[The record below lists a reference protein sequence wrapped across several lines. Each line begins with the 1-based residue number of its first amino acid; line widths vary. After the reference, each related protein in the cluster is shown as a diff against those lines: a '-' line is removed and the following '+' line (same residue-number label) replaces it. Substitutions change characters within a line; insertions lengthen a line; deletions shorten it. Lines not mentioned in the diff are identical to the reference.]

1 MKRGFVLK
9 AHSVTTLL
17 FVPDSLFCYSV
28 ILHNLSL
35 FCYISL
41 LSIISPFFEQHLSDF
56 SSSLC
61 YRACQ
66 PAEEHDW
73 EQHVWR
79 RARCCGFSQR
89 LHSLSGMSV
98 VWVDNVSELGQVFVS
113 CFCLTMLSLHH
124 GNTSYAVLVFSHRS
138 DAASYS
144 LIDKVFTLS
153 HSLIVTKSSLK
164 APQSFCSCRKDSY
177 NHY

>member
-28 ILHNLSL
+28 ILHLNSVTSLSFQSFPL
-35 FCYISL
+35 FFSSICLISL
-41 LSIISPFFEQHLSDF
+41 PLCATERASLPRNMIENSMFEEEPDVVDLAKDSTAF
-56 SSSLC
+56 PV
-61 YRACQ
+61 CQ
-66 PAEEHDW
+66 Y
-73 EQHVWR
+73 VR
-79 RARCCGFSQR
+79 
-89 LHSLSGMSV
+89 
-98 VWVDNVSELGQVFVS
+98 VDNVSELGQIVVS

-164 APQSFCSCRKDSY
+164 APRSFCSCRKDSY